1 MYLWDVF
8 GNFVSFLM
16 NFNLKIL
23 ERRKI
28 FKIFVFGVDVF
39 VNFFS
44 YVLCV
49 EKGNEIER
57 VEGICDFVDG
67 VLRWGFLVV
76 GKIRYFVVIFMFL

>member
-1 MYLWDVF
+1 
-8 GNFVSFLM
+8 M

-67 VLRWGFLVV
+67 VLR
-76 GKIRYFVVIFMFL
+76 